1 MQCLQLT
8 KSSSSSSQHSLH
20 LSSDG
25 KIRVELH
32 ATVHDLDYLLQAERK
47 PYQQKE
53 HFKIR
58 RIIRYA
64 NIRDGGRSL
73 RSFVKDDD
81 DGSRD
86 GREVIHAV

>member
-1 MQCLQLT
+1 
-8 KSSSSSSQHSLH
+8 
-20 LSSDG
+20 
-25 KIRVELH
+25 VELH